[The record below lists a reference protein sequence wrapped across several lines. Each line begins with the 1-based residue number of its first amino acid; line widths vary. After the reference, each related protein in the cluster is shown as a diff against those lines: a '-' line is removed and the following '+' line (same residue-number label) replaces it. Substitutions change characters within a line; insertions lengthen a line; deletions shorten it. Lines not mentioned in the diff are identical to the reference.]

1 MQLPLQL
8 AVASLMDIDALEA
21 LDPELIDPVLDP
33 ALDPALDLVS
43 IEARALNYP
52 ATYQTYHH
60 QID

>member
-21 LDPELIDPVLDP
+21 LDPELIDP

>member
-8 AVASLMDIDALEA
+8 VVASLMDIDALES
-21 LDPELIDPVLDP
+21 LDPKLIDPVLDP
-33 ALDPALDLVS
+33 ALDLDLDLVP

>member
-21 LDPELIDPVLDP
+21 LDPELIDP
-33 ALDPALDLVS
+33 ALDLVP